1 MSGGHFDYNQYHIE
15 QIADDIEE
23 EINGRELDGYEVQDY
38 IMEYFLEDNEAEY
51 VRKNK
56 HTIPAKFYYSKETV
70 AEFRKAVRLLRKAC
84 VYAQRID
91 WLLSGDDGEDS
102 FHRRLKEDLE
112 ELKNKKI

>member
-1 MSGGHFDYNQYHIE
+1 MSGGHFSYYQYHIE
-15 QIADDIEE
+15 QIANEIEE
-23 EINGRELDGYEVQDY
+23 EINGHELDGYEVQDY
-38 IMEYFLEDNEAEY
+38 IKEYFLEDNEAEY

-70 AEFRKAVRLLRKAC
+70 AEFRKAVRLLRKAY

-91 WLLSGDDGEDS
+91 WLLSGDDGEDN
-102 FHRRLKEDLE
+102 FHRRLKEDLK

>member
-1 MSGGHFDYNQYHIE
+1 MSGGHFDYSQYHIE
-15 QIADDIEE
+15 QIANDIEE
-23 EINGRELDGYEVQDY
+23 EINGHELDGYEVQDY
-38 IMEYFLEDNEAEY
+38 IREYFLEGNEAEY

-70 AEFRKAVRLLRKAC
+70 AEFRKAVRLLRKAY

-91 WLLSGDDGEDS
+91 WLLSGDDGEDN
-102 FHRRLKEDLE
+102 FHNRLKDDLE

>member
-23 EINGRELDGYEVQDY
+23 EINGHELDGYEVQEY
-38 IMEYFLEDNEAEY
+38 IRENFLEDNEAEY

-70 AEFRKAVRLLRKAC
+70 AEFRKAVRLLRKAY
-84 VYAQRID
+84 VYVQRID
-91 WLLSGDDGEDS
+91 WLLSGDDGEDN
-102 FHRRLKEDLE
+102 FHSRLKEDLE